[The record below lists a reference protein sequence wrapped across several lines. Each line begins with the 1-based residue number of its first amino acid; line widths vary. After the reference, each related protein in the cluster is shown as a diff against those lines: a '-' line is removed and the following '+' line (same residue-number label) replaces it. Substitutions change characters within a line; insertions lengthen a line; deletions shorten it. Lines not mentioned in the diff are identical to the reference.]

1 MCIAIP
7 KKVISLHNT
16 ASGTSADV
24 QDGDQVERVDT
35 SLIESVA
42 VGDYVLVFRGNA
54 LRVVQAEEA
63 MKIQAALNCVQ
74 KVMQG
79 QADEAQIENSFADL
93 QSDSSRLSPH
103 LAALVGKKVIE

>member
-7 KKVISLHNT
+7 KKVIALHNT

-24 QDGDQVERVDT
+24 GNAGFVERVDT
-35 SLIESVA
+35 SLIEHVS

-54 LRVVQAEEA
+54 LRVVDAEEA
-63 MKIQAALNCVQ
+63 RKIQTALTCVE

-79 QADEAQIENSFADL
+79 QTNSDELLAGFSDLENDAN
-93 QSDSSRLSPH
+93 RLPPH
-103 LAALVGKKVIE
+103 LANLVGKKVI

>member
-7 KKVISLHNT
+7 KKVIALHNT

-24 QDGDQVERVDT
+24 EDAGSVERVDT
-35 SLIESVA
+35 SLIEHLS

-54 LRVVQAEEA
+54 LRVVDAEEA
-63 MKIQAALNCVQ
+63 RRIQAALDCVE

-79 QADEAQIENSFADL
+79 QTDSRELLSGFADL
-93 QSDSSRLSPH
+93 EDEARRLPPH
-103 LAALVGKKVIE
+103 LTNLVGKKVI